1 MYLYKQMVKRSGTKS
16 KRSSKSKTKSKRSSK
31 GKRSSKSKTKSKRSS
46 KGMRSTMRIGGGTP
60 TRAEKMAAMRK
71 GKKEREERE
80 EEEVNSALGTLDRY
94 LKNPEFLAGKPQYPP
109 HVLVEA
115 KVRSA
120 TPYAVARPASGHF
133 GFTPKSRS
141 MKSNTMTRKLNSVEA
156 KIQALQKKGFFP
168 KAKKLAK
175 LKTMKG
181 KIEQEMMKEEIRKWN
196 PIYNSRSSTDQ

>member
-1 MYLYKQMVKRSGTKS
+1 MYLYKQMG
-16 KRSSKSKTKSKRSSK
+16 KRSSK
-31 GKRSSKSKTKSKRSS
+31 GKRSSTKGKRSSTKRKRSGTKRSGTKRMRSS
-46 KGMRSTMRIGGGTP
+46 KGKRSTMRIGGGTP
-60 TRAEKMAAMRK
+60 TREEKLAAM
-71 GKKEREERE
+71 KKNKEAERNKVDGD
-80 EEEVNSALGTLDRY
+80 VNSALGTLDRY

-109 HVLVEA
+109 HVLIEA
-115 KVRSA
+115 KVRST

-133 GFTPKSRS
+133 GFAPKSRS

>member
-1 MYLYKQMVKRSGTKS
+1 
-16 KRSSKSKTKSKRSSK
+16 
-31 GKRSSKSKTKSKRSS
+31 
-46 KGMRSTMRIGGGTP
+46 
-60 TRAEKMAAMRK
+60 MAAMRK

>member
-1 MYLYKQMVKRSGTKS
+1 MVKRSGTKS

-46 KGMRSTMRIGGGTP
+46 KGMRRTMRIGGGTP

>member
-1 MYLYKQMVKRSGTKS
+1 
-16 KRSSKSKTKSKRSSK
+16 
-31 GKRSSKSKTKSKRSS
+31 
-46 KGMRSTMRIGGGTP
+46 MRIGGGTP

-141 MKSNTMTRKLNSVEA
+141 MKTNTMTRKLNSVEA

>member
-1 MYLYKQMVKRSGTKS
+1 MYLYKQMSKRSGTKSKRSGTKS
-16 KRSSKSKTKSKRSSK
+16 KRSSK
-31 GKRSSKSKTKSKRSS
+31 GKRSGTKSKTKSKRSS